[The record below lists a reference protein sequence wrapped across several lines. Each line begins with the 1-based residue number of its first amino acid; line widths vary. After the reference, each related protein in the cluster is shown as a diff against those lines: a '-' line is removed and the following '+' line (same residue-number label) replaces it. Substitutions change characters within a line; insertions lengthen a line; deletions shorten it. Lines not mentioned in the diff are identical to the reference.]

1 MILLIAAMNIL
12 IMLILPKIKMK
23 KKIMKDVKSM
33 IVLVENN
40 SSSSK

>member
-33 IVLVENN
+33 IVLVKNN

>member
-12 IMLILPKIKMK
+12 IILILPKIKMK

-33 IVLVENN
+33 IVLVE
-40 SSSSK
+40 KQFKLI

>member
-23 KKIMKDVKSM
+23 KKIRKDVKSM

>member
-33 IVLVENN
+33 IVLVE
-40 SSSSK
+40 KQFKLI